1 MGMFTEIRN
10 KKAYF
15 NYDILEK
22 YEAGIELFGFEVK
35 SIKGGHGSLE
45 GTRVIIRDNEA
56 YLIGVNIPPYQTG
69 NTPAGY
75 DPTRTRKL
83 LLTKKEIKE
92 LIGKGEQAGLTIVP
106 LALYNKGGRVK
117 VSIAVAKGRKKY
129 DKREVLKKRDVDREI
144 RRDMSAR

>member
-1 MGMFTEIRN
+1 MFTEIRN
-10 KKAYF
+10 KKAHF

-22 YEAGIELFGFEVK
+22 FEAGIELFGFEVK
-35 SIKGGHGSLE
+35 SVKGGHGSLE

-106 LALYNKGGRVK
+106 LALYNKSGRIK

-129 DKREVLKKRDVDREI
+129 DKREVLKKRDAERDI
-144 RRDMSAR
+144 RRTLSS

>member
-1 MGMFTEIRN
+1 MFTDIRN
-10 KKAYF
+10 KKAHF

-106 LALYNKGGRVK
+106 LSLYNKGGRVK

-129 DKREVLKKRDVDREI
+129 DKREVLKKRDAERDI
-144 RRDMSAR
+144 RRSLAS

>member
-1 MGMFTEIRN
+1 MFTEIRN
-10 KKAYF
+10 KKAHF

-35 SIKGGHGSLE
+35 SVKGGHGSLE

-56 YLIGVNIPPYQTG
+56 YLVGVNIPPYQVG
-69 NTPAGY
+69 NTPASY

-106 LALYNKGGRVK
+106 LALNNKHGRIK
-117 VSIAVAKGRKKY
+117 VSIALVRGRKKY
-129 DKREVLKKRDVDREI
+129 DKREVLKKRDAERDI
-144 RRDMSAR
+144 RRDMSVR

>member
-1 MGMFTEIRN
+1 MFTEIRN

>member
-1 MGMFTEIRN
+1 MFTDIRN
-10 KKAYF
+10 KKAHF

-117 VSIAVAKGRKKY
+117 VSIAVARGRKKY

>member
-1 MGMFTEIRN
+1 MFTDIRN
-10 KKAYF
+10 KKAHF

-106 LALYNKGGRVK
+106 LALYNKSGRVK

-129 DKREVLKKRDVDREI
+129 DKREVLKKRDADRDI
-144 RRDMSAR
+144 RREMRDR